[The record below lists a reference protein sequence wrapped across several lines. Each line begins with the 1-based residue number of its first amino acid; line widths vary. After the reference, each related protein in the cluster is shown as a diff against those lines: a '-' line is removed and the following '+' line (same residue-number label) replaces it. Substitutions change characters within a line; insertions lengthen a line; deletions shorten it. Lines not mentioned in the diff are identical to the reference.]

1 MYKRQVKGRTCLV
14 KASSVDDGTLAEAL
28 AAVREYL
35 TIKKSIGTA
44 EADEAVAHEL
54 TAARTRMHDL
64 SALQTIRHASQERK
78 VASRMLGFT
87 SAAQQRAVVYERQY
101 RKLRLI
107 LLALRDDDSPFG
119 RGGLP
124 VDMIISY
131 LVPWRVSN

>member
-1 MYKRQVKGRTCLV
+1 MSGLQANATSAHAPWKHNSEAAR
-14 KASSVDDGTLAEAL
+14 AAEA
-28 AAVREYL
+28 AW
-35 TIKKSIGTA
+35 
-44 EADEAVAHEL
+44 
-54 TAARTRMHDL
+54 
-64 SALQTIRHASQERK
+64 
-78 VASRMLGFT
+78 